1 MAVGMRLPGTGNNAA
16 ESKTATDYG
25 IYEMTAAEMLLYTS
39 IAAFAIFAV
48 AFVFYRSVLISTLL
62 VPFAFLYPRIKTADL
77 AEKRRRE
84 LNIQFKDML
93 YSLSS
98 SISAGRSVEASFRDV
113 LRDLSVMYPDPR
125 SLIIVEVGF
134 IVRRLEMNETIE
146 AILSDF
152 AGRAGLEDVNNFV
165 DVFIT
170 CKRTG
175 GNIIEVIR
183 NSSFIIND
191 KIEVR
196 QEIDT
201 LLAQRKF
208 EQKVLNLVP
217 VLMIVLLSASA
228 ADYIEPV
235 FTTGAGRLVM
245 TGAILLLA
253 AAWFIS
259 KRIADIR
266 I

>member
-1 MAVGMRLPGTGNNAA
+1 MA
-16 ESKTATDYG
+16 EDYS
-25 IYEMTAAEMLLYTS
+25 IYKMSPAQRLLYTS
-39 IAAFAIFAV
+39 LAAIAIFSV
-48 AFVFYRSVLISTLL
+48 AYVFYRSFLFSTLL
-62 VPFAFLYPRIKTADL
+62 LPIAFLYPRLKTSDL
-77 AEKRRRE
+77 VEKRRRE

-125 SLIIVEVGF
+125 SLIIVEVSF
-134 IVRRLEMNETIE
+134 IIRRLEMNDTIE
-146 AILSDF
+146 TILSDF
-152 AGRAGLEDVNNFV
+152 AGRAGLEDVDNFT

-183 NSSFIIND
+183 NSSSIIND

-217 VLMIVLLSASA
+217 VFMIVLLSLSA
-228 ADYIEPV
+228 ADYIDPV
-235 FTTGAGRLVM
+235 FTTSAGRLVM

-259 KRIADIR
+259 KKITDIR